1 MTASDWRKVLKQLS
15 RKSAKKEKWIK
26 HNKPREKT
34 CGIAIKK
41 CEKCGRFWAQV
52 GQYGINLCRQ
62 CLREIAEDLGFKKY
76 S

>member
-41 CEKCGRFWAQV
+41 CEKCGRF
-52 GQYGINLCRQ
+52 
-62 CLREIAEDLGFKKY
+62 
-76 S
+76 